1 MKATLENYNINLQ
14 IYNRKE
20 IDVFGYPNEFSQVVL
35 NIISN
40 AKDIL
45 IEKRVEKPKIEIHLS
60 KDDAYAYCEIKD
72 NGGGIPFEDLNK
84 IFEPYFTT
92 KDNSGTG
99 IGLYISKEIIVKHM
113 QGTLEVENTS
123 VGANFIISVPLY
135 EDLEA

>member
-1 MKATLENYNINLQ
+1 MLPL
-14 IYNRKE
+14 
-20 IDVFGYPNEFSQVVL
+20 
-35 NIISN
+35 
-40 AKDIL
+40 
-45 IEKRVEKPKIEIHLS
+45 H
-60 KDDAYAYCEIKD
+60 YCEIKD